1 MAVNTTT
8 YHEGGG
14 KIYKNVWNS
23 SGIISDSV
31 VIGTYATVD
40 GNKQY
45 TFSGEPTRDAI
56 NGLVHIGSGSIVK
69 TASGFMQINLDK
81 DKFLTGVT
89 DWNDSK
95 PLGDSGEIQ
104 TFVPPSGTRVEYRET
119 DGQFYRDIISKDT
132 NTPIGAPQF
141 LGSRNADRS
150 ISLNDQLDRTAMSEL
165 GIGADNKIFI
175 SGQPATYDG
184 QSFSYSTTTDT
195 TGRPSNSTAGPDLTG
210 IPGYNSKLVQDL
222 SGTIPIQSG
231 ATPGE
236 FTQDELNY
244 QSIKAYTD
252 AQDANN
258 LKFGTAYQGAA
269 QNYQEIMDSLEGA
282 GTQQKIELRQNYSN
296 AGNAAQNDLIQR
308 GVSGSTVKPAV
319 QMGYQR
325 QQGNAMNTLN
335 ENLSRERIGYKNDA
349 FKTILGVLNARS
361 DPYPDMSTTF
371 NAISGTA

>member
-8 YHEGGG
+8 YDEGGG

-23 SGIISDSV
+23 SGNISDSG

-40 GNKQY
+40 GKKQY
-45 TFSGEPTRDAI
+45 TFSGSPTRDVI
-56 NGLVHIGSGSIVK
+56 NGLSGIGSGSIIK
-69 TASGFMQINLDK
+69 TANGFVQIDLDK
-81 DKFLTGVT
+81 GEFLTGVT
-89 DWNDSK
+89 GWNDPK

-104 TFVPPSGTRVEYRET
+104 PYVPPSGTRMEYRET
-119 DGQFYRDIISKDT
+119 DGQFYRDIISIDT

-141 LGSRNADRS
+141 LGSRNADGS
-150 ISLNDQLDRTAMSEL
+150 ISLNDQLDRTAMSDL
-165 GIGADNKIFI
+165 GIGADNKISI
-175 SGQPATYDG
+175 GGQPVTYDG
-184 QSFSYSTTTDT
+184 QSFSWGDSTTT
-195 TGRPSNSTAGPDLTG
+195 GSPSNSTAGPDLTG

-361 DPYPDMSTTF
+361 DPYPDTSTTF